1 MPRPEYGVLV
11 CFVTPAEAGVQASI
25 FPDSR
30 FRGHDKMT
38 QGRMT

>member
-1 MPRPEYGVLV
+1 MPRPERRVLGNA
-11 CFVTPAEAGVQASI
+11 VTPAKAGAQYSE